1 MLTMM
6 QRANTGVSSL
16 TRVSTL
22 ASLENKDGYM
32 FRVRIRMT
40 EIIKP
45 IKNEVITA
53 TTNENLA
60 VLG

>member
-1 MLTMM
+1 M
-6 QRANTGVSSL
+6 QRASIGVSCL

-22 ASLENKDGYM
+22 ASLENKDGYR

-40 EIIKP
+40 EMITP